1 MLEFFRS
8 SAVRLALAFVVVTT
22 VAITAVFGLVYL
34 RIGEANEAR
43 NRLILEAEAAKSVD
57 RSVEEL
63 RTAFE
68 LRLTHDLRRID
79 YAALFDAN
87 RKVMFGNIDQLPAI
101 PVDGKSHFV
110 AATRAPGSQE
120 RLEPAIF
127 VARQRPDGTIMLL
140 GRSLLESLAFRR
152 IVQRALAAGLAPML
166 LLALGIGVFFARR
179 ASRRLDAIHDI
190 IARIMKGDTHL
201 RLPVASRRDTID
213 KISYDVNLMLD
224 EIGRLLVQLKGVGD
238 NIAHDLRTPLAVVHA
253 QLERGLESSND
264 ERLRA
269 AAKQAL
275 IHIDKAMLTVA
286 ALLRLA
292 DVEYGLKSRNF
303 QLIDL
308 SAVCADLFEFYEPLA
323 ESKSIKMTLETQS
336 SVQILGDDDL
346 MREAVSN
353 LIGNA
358 IKFTPEN
365 GAVSIS
371 VGREDGRPVVRVR
384 DTGIG
389 VEPAERDK
397 IFQRFYR
404 SASGHRVPGSGL
416 GLSITAAIANL
427 HEFDLRFDD
436 NRPGAVFEMVGR
448 GNAAEQPSASASP
461 RALKSKAPLEL

>member
-8 SAVRLALAFVVVTT
+8 SAVRLALAFVIVTT

-34 RIGEANEAR
+34 RIAEANEAR
-43 NRLILEAEAAKSVD
+43 NRLILEAEAAKSVN

-68 LRLTHDLRRID
+68 LRLTNDLRRID

-87 RKVMFGNIDQLPAI
+87 RAAMFGNIDQLPAI
-101 PVDGKSHFV
+101 AVDGKAHFV
-110 AATRAPGSQE
+110 AATRAPGSE
-120 RLEPAIF
+120 NRLEPAIF

-152 IVQRALAAGLAPML
+152 IVQSALAAGLAPML
-166 LLALGIGVFFARR
+166 LLALALGAFFARR
-179 ASRRLDAIHDI
+179 ASLRLDAIHGI
-190 IARIMKGDTHL
+190 IAQIMKGDTHV
-201 RLPVASRRDTID
+201 RLPVSSRQDTVD
-213 KISYDVNLMLD
+213 KISRDVNLMLD

-238 NIAHDLRTPLAVVHA
+238 NIAHDLRSPLAVVHA
-253 QLERGLESSND
+253 QLERGLESSSD
-264 ERLRA
+264 EQLRA
-269 AAKQAL
+269 VVKQAL
-275 IHIDKAMLTVA
+275 GHIDRATLTVA

-292 DVEYGLKSRNF
+292 DVEYSPKSRDF
-303 QLIDL
+303 RLIDL
-308 SAVCADLFEFYEPLA
+308 STICTDLFEFYEPLA
-323 ESKSIKMTLETQS
+323 ESKSIKMKLETQS
-336 SVQILGDDDL
+336 PVQILGDGDL

-358 IKFTPEN
+358 IKFTPEH
-365 GAVSIS
+365 GTVSIS
-371 VGREDGRPVVRVR
+371 VARENGRPVVRVR

-397 IFQRFYR
+397 IFQRYYR
-404 SASGHRVPGSGL
+404 TASGHRVPGSGL

-436 NRPGAVFEMVGR
+436 NDPGAIFEMVGR
-448 GNAAEQPSASASP
+448 AQTAKQ
-461 RALKSKAPLEL
+461 